1 VRAVRS
7 GAVAMRSPWTV
18 AVLAGVCLAGCGD
31 STSAPTGVAS
41 NPPGQG
47 AVSGTP
53 RGTPSSTG
61 SSGVRTVL
69 SPLGL
74 NIHSTPAL
82 SSPHLGTAAEGVV
95 LAVLDH
101 TDQNGGWYKVQGQT
115 VTGWI
120 TGDPTLTAPGQFQQF
135 QSTARNFS
143 ALYPQDWTFAE
154 ETSDTLFHP
163 LSGPQTIVVRGATRV
178 SDFGA
183 GGAPG
188 YLGSGQTTV
197 IVCGVTGSLNEYART
212 GGAVTTPTPG
222 TAGPLALLAQ
232 IRLRLDA
239 AHALALDFNYSA
251 ASDLGVFNDLYNSM
265 TFPFPQCQA
274 PAAAAPSPT

>member
-1 VRAVRS
+1 VSALRYGV
-7 GAVAMRSPWTV
+7 VEMRTPWTV
-18 AVLAGVCLAGCGD
+18 AALAGILLAGCGD
-31 STSAPTGVAS
+31 SNGPPTGVAS
-41 NPPGQG
+41 NPPGQ
-47 AVSGTP
+47 ATVTGTP
-53 RGTPSSTG
+53 GGTPSPSG
-61 SSGVRTVL
+61 GSGVRTVL

-74 NIHSTPAL
+74 NIHSMPVL

-95 LAVLDH
+95 LSVLDH

-115 VTGWI
+115 VTGWV
-120 TGDPTLTAPGQFQQF
+120 TGDPALTAPGQFQSF

-154 ETSDTLFHP
+154 ETSDTLLHP
-163 LSGPQTIVVRGATRV
+163 LSGPQTIVVRSGTKV

-188 YLGSGQTTV
+188 FLGSGQNTV
-197 IVCGVTGSLNEYART
+197 IVCGVTGNLNEYART
-212 GGAVTTPTPG
+212 GGAATTPAPG

-239 AHALALDFNYSA
+239 THALALDFNYSA